1 MKMKLVR
8 AVFCMSVATEKVLGV
23 TNPLATH
30 YKSSSSLIRGIIL
43 SFSLVQIC
51 PVEVALFICLLFCHT
66 KWITSRIKTIINRL
80 INIKYKICTLLGRS
94 DCGREISEKPSLR
107 GIEISPDFP
116 RFHEARRSWKI
127 AWFFNS
133 SMWHLTRLKKHFK
146 Q

>member
-1 MKMKLVR
+1 MKMKLVG
-8 AVFCMSVATEKVLGV
+8 AVFCTLVATEKVLGG
-23 TNPLATH
+23 NPLATH
-30 YKSSSSLIRGIIL
+30 SKSSSSLIRGIIL

-51 PVEVALFICLLFCHT
+51 LVEVALFIYLLFCHT

-80 INIKYKICTLLGRS
+80 INIKYKICTLLERS
-94 DCGREISEKPSLR
+94 DRGREISEKPSLW

-116 RFHEARRSWKI
+116 RFYEARRSWKI

-133 SMWHLTRLKKHFK
+133 SMWHLKRLKKHFK